1 MSSPATPSEAARRSP
16 VSEGGPNGS
25 AHQRDA
31 GRFVKRRRRAAA
43 RRDRTSLLARI
54 RWRPRLGLVGVGA
67 IAILLIAALAFGVI
81 EAPDA
86 AGPVSD
92 AADSLGDWTYAA
104 IPTLAFLE
112 TGAFVGLLVP
122 GETAIVVGGVV
133 AERGEVELPL
143 LIALVWAAAVAGDAV
158 SFLLGRRFGRPF
170 LDTHGP
176 RLRIRREHVDRV
188 ERLFDR
194 HGAKVVLVGRFIG
207 LLRALTPFVAG
218 ASRFPL
224 RKFLPYTA
232 IGALGWATAFTLVGY
247 GFSES
252 FQSAG
257 RDATRIALV
266 GALVVGTIL
275 LARTIQTRP
284 RSRGGN

>member
-1 MSSPATPSEAARRSP
+1 M
-16 VSEGGPNGS
+16 
-25 AHQRDA
+25 
-31 GRFVKRRRRAAA
+31 RRRRRTRA
-43 RRDRTSLLARI
+43 RRDRTSTLARI
-54 RWRPRLGLVGVGA
+54 RWRPRLSLVGVSA
-67 IAILLIAALAFGVI
+67 IPILLITALAFGVV

-86 AGPVSD
+86 SGPVSD
-92 AADSLGDWTYAA
+92 AADSLGGWTYAA
-104 IPTLAFLE
+104 IPALAFLE

-170 LDTHGP
+170 IDTHGP

-207 LLRALTPFVAG
+207 ILRALTPFVAG

-224 RKFLPYTA
+224 RRFLPYTA
-232 IGALGWATAFTLVGY
+232 VGAFGWATAFTLVGY

-257 RDATRIALV
+257 HDATRIALV
-266 GALVVGTIL
+266 GALAVGTIL
-275 LARTIQTRP
+275 LARSVQTRLK
-284 RSRGGN
+284 SHGGK